1 MILAPKPKPNSCV
14 SRTTAAA
21 KYFPQCLAQRPTTRI
36 GLICIWTFR
45 PERLRSANKS
55 RESFREGCK
64 KVRHL
69 PLSLDREGPGVLSRI
84 SSLGP
89 CEPAIGPQEAPI
101 LGLLRWLAK
110 PNPHWQVYTGQPT
123 ALNAPSGHRP
133 ISCPSRDGSR
143 SSNCFFG
150 FTIRLL

>member
-21 KYFPQCLAQRPTTRI
+21 KYFPQYLAQRPTTRI

-55 RESFREGCK
+55 RESFTEGCK

-69 PLSLDREGPGVLSRI
+69 PLSFDREGPGVLSRI

-89 CEPAIGPQEAPI
+89 CEPAIEPQEAPI
-101 LGLLRWLAK
+101 LGLLRG
-110 PNPHWQVYTGQPT
+110 WQSRIRIGSLHGAADGPTRRAVTG
-123 ALNAPSGHRP
+123 LYRVLH
-133 ISCPSRDGSR
+133 
-143 SSNCFFG
+143 
-150 FTIRLL
+150 

>member
-1 MILAPKPKPNSCV
+1 MILAPKPKPNFCV

-55 RESFREGCK
+55 RESFTEGCK

-69 PLSLDREGPGVLSRI
+69 PLSFDREGPGVLSRI

-89 CEPAIGPQEAPI
+89 CEPAIEPQEAPI

-110 PNPHWQVYTGQPT
+110 PNPHWQFTQGSRRP
-123 ALNAPSGHRP
+123 NAPSGHRP

-143 SSNCFFG
+143 RSNCFFG